1 MIGRRGVLLGGVAS
15 GLAGATAQ
23 AWAQAP
29 APVAAP
35 LSAPAPMPDVAA
47 LAEALAQA
55 AHRPPRMP
63 LHPPFADLDYDR
75 HRGIRPR
82 PGGAGARPLGDDI
95 LLDLLAPGF
104 FFRDR
109 VRVAEVV
116 DGLATEIGFSPDLF
130 SFDPRYFGEAA
141 PRMPAEQAAE
151 MGFAGLRLRAALN
164 APGRMDELIVFQG
177 ASYFRALAR
186 DTLYGLSARA
196 LALGTGGPA
205 PEEFPVLTR
214 FWLHRPAPGA
224 ARVRIEALLES
235 PSCTGALAMAVA
247 PGAPTTCAVTLRLF
261 PRVEIAAPGIAPL
274 TSMYWFGAQGR
285 FGAQDFRAA
294 VHDSDAL
301 WMLNGAGESLVRPLA
316 NPARLQVSA
325 FGDDGPRGFGLLQ
338 TPRAFA
344 DYQDVEAGYHRRPS
358 AWIVP
363 RGDWGAGA
371 MTLVEIPTADE
382 YHDNIV
388 AFWRPDA
395 PLSPRPGGHLF
406 AYDLVW
412 SGGLP
417 GAPEGRPGWR
427 VAQSRAGRDPDD
439 AGQAIFVVDFAP
451 LGAEAA
457 SPDALMPELI
467 ARGDGADPVVSAPTR
482 DPLPV
487 GAGLRTAFRLR
498 PGGAAAVELRLV
510 LRDAGGTARSDVWL
524 FRWTRARDGG
534 V

>member
-1 MIGRRGVLLGGVAS
+1 MIGRRGLLLGGMAL
-15 GLAGATAQ
+15 GLARPALVRAQ
-23 AWAQAP
+23 N
-29 APVAAP
+29 
-35 LSAPAPMPDVAA
+35 PAPMPDVAA

-55 AHRPPRMP
+55 PHPTTRMP
-63 LHPPFADLDYDR
+63 LHPPFANLDYDR
-75 HRGIRPR
+75 HRGIRPM
-82 PGGAGARPLGDDI
+82 PGGAGARPLGGAF
-95 LLDLLAPGF
+95 LLDLLPPGF
-104 FFRDR
+104 FFHDR
-109 VRVAEVV
+109 VRVAEVA
-116 DGLATEIGFSPDLF
+116 DGIATEIGFSPDLF
-130 SFDPRYFGEAA
+130 SFDPRYFGDS
-141 PRMPAEQAAE
+141 PPQMPAEQAAE
-151 MGFAGLRLRAALN
+151 MGFAGLRLRGPLN
-164 APGRMDELIVFQG
+164 APGQMDELIVFQG

-224 ARVRIEALLES
+224 DHVRIEALLES
-235 PSCTGALAMAVA
+235 PSCTGALAMELM
-247 PGAPTTCAVTLRLF
+247 PGASTTCAVRLSLF
-261 PRVEIAAPGIAPL
+261 PRVEIAAAGIAPL

-301 WMLNGAGESLVRPLA
+301 WVQNGAGENLIRPLA

-325 FGDDGPRGFGLLQ
+325 FADLGPRAFGLLQ

-344 DYQDVEAGYHRRPS
+344 DYQDAEAGYHRRPS
-358 AWIVP
+358 AWVVP

-371 MTLVEIPTADE
+371 VTLVEIPTADE

-395 PLSPRPGGHLF
+395 PLRPRPGGHRF

-417 GAPEGRPGWR
+417 DAPEGRPDWR

-439 AGQAIFVVDFAP
+439 AGQAIFVVDFARD
-451 LGAEAA
+451 GAAA
-457 SPDALMPELI
+457 AALDDLTPELVV
-467 ARGDGADPVVSAPTR
+467 RGVGADPTVTGPTR
-482 DPLPV
+482 APLPG
-487 GAGLRTAFRLR
+487 GAGLRAAFRLR
-498 PGGAAAVELRLV
+498 PDNAEAAELRLV
-510 LRDAGGTARSDVWL
+510 LRDAGGVAQSDVWL
-524 FRWTRARDGG
+524 YRWTPARDGG